1 MALTATT
8 GRLLSLEEVQ
18 DAFVQRSKS
27 LVTADF
33 VGAYA
38 SGCNGA
44 VDEAMALVRLCENVT
59 GVANKRAAARWLS
72 ACVGA
77 LRFETEL
84 RGGSPNLAA
93 QRLAALAA
101 VQKGVRAAALAETDE
116 EEISGRIGGVAGMV
130 EADAKLVAQVA
141 KSSLPP
147 VRRLSVLLKLASGET
162 APCGPVAD
170 RAKAE
175 AVRIFKTPD
184 ARAALSAEPEALT
197 PLRPLMK
204 AAGLAA

>member
-1 MALTATT
+1 
-8 GRLLSLEEVQ
+8 
-18 DAFVQRSKS
+18 
-27 LVTADF
+27 
-33 VGAYA
+33 
-38 SGCNGA
+38 
-44 VDEAMALVRLCENVT
+44 
-59 GVANKRAAARWLS
+59 
-72 ACVGA
+72 
-77 LRFETEL
+77 
-84 RGGSPNLAA
+84 
-93 QRLAALAA
+93 
-101 VQKGVRAAALAETDE
+101 
-116 EEISGRIGGVAGMV
+116 MV

-162 APCGPVAD
+162 APFGPVAD